1 MKCML
6 LQLKSKINKI
16 LVSIIFFFSAIL
28 FHGCTA
34 PGILATGAGSTMVIA
49 EGDKSLGDTIDDA
62 TIKLNISAKFISSEK
77 KLFLNIDI
85 KVTEGRV
92 LLTGIV
98 QEQETRIEAVRRVW
112 EVSGVKEV
120 INEIEVGEKV
130 TLKEY
135 ANDLWITAQVKSV
148 AAKNLGIRSLSYN
161 FETIR
166 GKVFVAGITSRK
178 DQLDLLIQSIETVK
192 GVKDIINYVVVKE

>member
-1 MKCML
+1 MPE
-6 LQLKSKINKI
+6 S
-16 LVSIIFFFSAIL
+16 V
-28 FHGCTA
+28 
-34 PGILATGAGSTMVIA
+34 
-49 EGDKSLGDTIDDA
+49 IDDA
-62 TIKLNISAKFISSEK
+62 TIKLNISAKFISSQR

-98 QEQETRIEAVRRVW
+98 QEQETRIEAIRRVW

-120 INEIEVGEKV
+120 INEIEVGDKV

-135 ANDLWITAQVKSV
+135 ANDLWITTQVKSI
-148 AAKNLGIRSLSYN
+148 AAKNLGLRSLGYN

-192 GVKDIINYVVVKE
+192 GVKEIVNYVVVKE